1 MLSLGTYRHMK
12 RFAIV
17 LKLLLIIVA
26 RTALFLLKS
35 EMELFGLSTQKI
47 LLAHCLKS
55 AQRYTTMPLTILFY
69 IFCKFQETCNTNKK
83 MFKYFI
89 AQLKLFSTMCKVG
102 IILLVCHNYACIFRN
117 LMQVLFTALQNFSPL
132 RKH

>member
-1 MLSLGTYRHMK
+1 MK

-55 AQRYTTMPLTILFY
+55 AQRCTTMPLTILFY
-69 IFCKFQETCNTNKK
+69 IFCNFRKLAILTRKCLNTSLHSLS
-83 MFKYFI
+83 FSVQC
-89 AQLKLFSTMCKVG
+89 AKLV
-102 IILLVCHNYACIFRN
+102 
-117 LMQVLFTALQNFSPL
+117 
-132 RKH
+132 